1 VQLSY
6 VVAVVAA
13 TIVISLS
20 DWLFFGVVFHD
31 RYQETPEVWR
41 GGPEGP
47 KIAASTLS
55 ALVGSTAFFV
65 IAAALHVSGVG
76 AALMLALLVWL
87 AGSLPQTFTSTLFLK
102 YAPAIGVSHSI
113 GWLARALIV
122 GAAYGIVAR

>member
-1 VQLSY
+1 MQLSY

-55 ALVGSTAFFV
+55 ALGVDN
-65 IAAALHVSGVG
+65 AAAKGR
-76 AALMLALLVWL
+76 
-87 AGSLPQTFTSTLFLK
+87 
-102 YAPAIGVSHSI
+102 
-113 GWLARALIV
+113 RA
-122 GAAYGIVAR
+122 

>member
-1 VQLSY
+1 MQLSY
-6 VVAVVAA
+6 VVAVIAA
-13 TIVISLS
+13 TVIISLS
-20 DWLFFGVVFHD
+20 DWLFFGFLFHA

-47 KIAASTLS
+47 KIVASTLS
-55 ALVGSTAFFV
+55 ALVGCIAFFV
-65 IAAALHVSGVG
+65 IAARLQLSGMG
-76 AALMLALLVWL
+76 SALMLALLLWL